1 MGITIVAVVAIVLGL
16 GGMVLIG
23 FAIYKTLFNKKKSGN
38 MFTPFTPFTPYDD
51 MTRGTNDTNS
61 NKYLEEDTRHAVGI
75 EETRNVE

>member
-1 MGITIVAVVAIVLGL
+1 MGITIIAVVAIALGL

-23 FAIYKTLFNKKKSGN
+23 FAIYKTIFIKTHFDKKKSGN
-38 MFTPFTPFTPYDD
+38 MFTPYDD

>member
-1 MGITIVAVVAIVLGL
+1 MGITIIAVVAIVLGL

-38 MFTPFTPFTPYDD
+38 MFTPFMPYDD

>member
-1 MGITIVAVVAIVLGL
+1 MGITIVAVVSIALGL

-23 FAIYKTLFNKKKSGN
+23 FAIYKALFNKKKSGN
-38 MFTPFTPFTPYDD
+38 MFTPYDD

-75 EETRNVE
+75 EETRNIE

>member
-1 MGITIVAVVAIVLGL
+1 MDITIIAVVAIVLGL

-38 MFTPFTPFTPYDD
+38 MFTPFTPYDD

>member
-1 MGITIVAVVAIVLGL
+1 MGITLVAVVSIVLGL

-23 FAIYKTLFNKKKSGN
+23 FAIYKTLYNKKKKSGN
-38 MFTPFTPFTPYDD
+38 MFTPYDD

-75 EETRNVE
+75 EETRNIE

>member
-1 MGITIVAVVAIVLGL
+1 MVITIVAVVSIILGL

-23 FAIYKTLFNKKKSGN
+23 FAIYKTLFINKKKSGN
-38 MFTPFTPFTPYDD
+38 MFTPYDD

-75 EETRNVE
+75 EEKRNIE

>member
-1 MGITIVAVVAIVLGL
+1 MGIAVVAAVAIVLGL
-16 GGMVLIG
+16 GGMLLIG
-23 FAIYKTLFNKKKSGN
+23 FAIYKTLFNKKKLGN
-38 MFTPFTPFTPYDD
+38 MFTPYDD